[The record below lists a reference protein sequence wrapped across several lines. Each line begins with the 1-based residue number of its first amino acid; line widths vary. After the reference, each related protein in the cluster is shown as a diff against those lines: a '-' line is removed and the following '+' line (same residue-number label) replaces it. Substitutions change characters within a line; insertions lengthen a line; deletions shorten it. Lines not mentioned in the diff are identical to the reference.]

1 MEVLLLDGSN
11 GESDSVS
18 DVSTSLEIAA
28 SSPVGLLGG
37 KILLDCSLVEEPVLA
52 KGLNE
57 GAWFLEDLGPLL
69 DCSDIVS
76 EGGRLAWG
84 NIHLK
89 VVDEGLKV
97 LEGRDDVEFLE
108 VADEFLDVWHLLV
121 GT

>member
-28 SSPVGLLGG
+28 SSPIGLLGG
-37 KILLDCSLVEEPVLA
+37 EILLDCSLVEEPVLA

-76 EGGRLAWG
+76 EGGGLAWG